1 MVHGGVGTHGQ
12 TEDGFCRDAGGF
24 AQVCHDGNQ
33 SFLDDGILKLLF
45 AAAPALLDDAVDDV
59 GTVADLAVAGGALG
73 QELAGFQVRQD
84 HGDGGGADVD
94 GTAYDDGVIGCGDF
108 HALEFGFCLA
118 ALDADVE
125 IVCAEGGG
133 QLHHDGEGDV
143 DLFDT
148 GGGLD
153 GPDQTFNVGHGVIQG
168 GCFHGNIDGTVGI
181 FKNDAAFLQLSLAI
195 LENGDFLGRAQVSGL
210 HAALVSAGDVG
221 DENGAVAHNFGVA
234 GQTPAGIIFLGGD
247 MAGGDGFNLALNEL
261 HAAFAAGAVAGTGGI
276 DGHVGAA
283 SQFQQVI
290 TGVTFNLNR
299 GRALNLEGYFHQNS
313 FLSSMVE
320 GADGISASINCNS
333 DLHTTLRDFPECSAK
348 WRCNLLRF
356 L

>member
-12 TEDGFCRDAGGF
+12 TEDGFCRDTGGF

-33 SFLDDGILKLLF
+33 SFLDDGILKLLL
-45 AAAPALLDDAVDDV
+45 AAVPALLDDAVDDI
-59 GTVADLAVAGGALG
+59 GTVADLAVAGRAFG
-73 QELAGFQVRQD
+73 QDLAGFQVRQD

-94 GTAYDDGVIGCGDF
+94 GTAHDDGVIGCGDF
-108 HALEFGFCLA
+108 HTLEFGFCLA

-125 IVCAEGGG
+125 IVCTEGGG

-143 DLFDT
+143 DLFGT
-148 GGGLD
+148 GGGLN

-168 GCFHGNIDGTVGI
+168 GCFHGNIDGMVGI

-195 LENGDFLGRAQVSGL
+195 LENGDFLRGAEVSGL

-221 DENGAVAHNFGVA
+221 HENGAVAHNLGVA
-234 GQTPAGIIFLGGD
+234 GQTPAGVIFLGGD
-247 MAGGDGFNLALNEL
+247 MAGGDGFNLALNQL
-261 HAAFAAGAVAGTGGI
+261 HATFAAGAVAGTGGI

-299 GRALNLEGYFHQNS
+299 GRALNLEGYFHSNL
-313 FLSSMVE
+313 LSSCFRRGRFGTCGEVKSWE
-320 GADGISASINCNS
+320 RGGW
-333 DLHTTLRDFPECSAK
+333 LTLPY
-348 WRCNLLRF
+348 NT
-356 L
+356 